1 MGGVEGIAAA
11 QALNRS
17 GLAWLRRT
25 MGWSGA
31 LELGRRVWLSAAWKP
46 PQ

>member
-11 QALNRS
+11 QAPNRS

-31 LELGRRVWLSAAWKP
+31 LELGRRVWLSAAWN
-46 PQ
+46 